1 MAERTGRFLSTPPS
15 PSTTAQATYD
25 SIKREYRDLFWQR
38 EAIQARMRIIEEE
51 LGKEGYEALI
61 REIENPQLAKL
72 KHLGPLDSA
81 RGQQQ

>member
-1 MAERTGRFLSTPPS
+1 
-15 PSTTAQATYD
+15 
-25 SIKREYRDLFWQR
+25 LFWQR

>member
-1 MAERTGRFLSTPPS
+1 
-15 PSTTAQATYD
+15 
-25 SIKREYRDLFWQR
+25 
-38 EAIQARMRIIEEE
+38 MRIIEEE

-72 KHLGPLDSA
+72 KHLRPLDSA